1 MTGFETKV
9 FHILCVDDTPTNL
22 QLVKNVLDKHG
33 YKVTLVQSGAE
44 AIAYLKANHKV
55 DLILLDIMM
64 PEMDGYEVCRI
75 LKQGNAQVRK
85 IPVIFLT
92 AVNDIEGVS
101 QGFEVGGVDYL
112 TKPFRPKEL
121 LARIKTHLKLKY
133 FEEQKL
139 EQTEL
144 ELVYMMSTLADKHCE
159 ETSGHV
165 ERVSEYSALIAKLLG
180 YGEEQAELIKKASA
194 MHDIGK
200 VTTPDHILHKPGK
213 HTNEEWVIMKEH
225 AQAGY
230 EILKTSKLPLMQIA
244 SIIAHQHHEKWDGSG
259 YPRGLKGQEIHIL
272 GRIVAVA
279 DVLDA
284 LSSSR
289 KYKKGWDLDAIFA
302 FLKSQSGKHFDPRIV
317 DLFMDNFGLFL
328 EIRDRYQ
335 DEFL

>member
-1 MTGFETKV
+1 MIDISSKI

-22 QLVKNVLDKHG
+22 QLVKNILDKKG
-33 YKVTLVQSGAE
+33 YKVSLVESGAE
-44 AIAYLKANHKV
+44 ALAYLKKNPRI

-64 PEMDGYEVCRI
+64 PGMDGYEVCRL
-75 LKQGNAQVRK
+75 LKKSSAKIRK

-92 AVNDIEGVS
+92 AVSDIEGMS
-101 QGFEVGGVDYL
+101 KGFDVGGVDYI

-121 LARIKTHLKLKY
+121 LARLQTHLKLA
-133 FEEQKL
+133 FLEEQKL
-139 EQTEL
+139 QQTEL

-165 ERVSEYSALIAKLLG
+165 ERVAEYSYLISRLLG
-180 YGEEQAELIKKASA
+180 YGEEQAELIKKSSA

-200 VTTPDHILHKPGK
+200 VTTPDNILHKPSK
-213 HTNEEWVIMKEH
+213 HTKEEALIMKDH

-230 EILKTSKLPLMQIA
+230 EILQKSKLPLMQVA
-244 SIIAHQHHEKWDGSG
+244 AIIAHQHHEKWDGSG
-259 YPRGLKGQEIHIL
+259 YPRGLKGKEIHII
-272 GRIVAVA
+272 GRIVAFA

-289 KYKKGWDLDAIFA
+289 KYKDGWNLDEIFA
-302 FLKSQSGKHFDPRIV
+302 FLKSQRGKHFDPRIT

-328 EIRDRYQ
+328 EIRDKYN
-335 DEFL
+335 

>member
-1 MTGFETKV
+1 MIDFENKV

-33 YKVTLVQSGAE
+33 YKVTLVQSGTE
-44 AIAYLKANHKV
+44 ALAYLKSNHRI

-75 LKQGNAQVRK
+75 LKQGNTKLRK
-85 IPVIFLT
+85 IPVVFLT
-92 AVNDIEGVS
+92 AIDDIDGVS
-101 QGFEVGGVDYL
+101 KGFEVGGLDYV
-112 TKPFRPKEL
+112 TKPFRPREL
-121 LARIKTHLKLKY
+121 LARINTHLKLKFY
-133 FEEQKL
+133 EEQKL

-144 ELVYMMSTLADKHCE
+144 ELVFMMSTLADKHCE

-165 ERVSEYSALIAKLLG
+165 ERVAEYSKLIARLLG

-213 HTNEEWVIMKEH
+213 HTDEEFIIMKDH

-230 EILKTSKLPLMQIA
+230 EILQKSKLPLMQIA

-259 YPRGLKGQEIHIL
+259 YPNSLKGKEIHIL

-289 KYKKGWDLDAIFA
+289 KYKKGWELDEIFS

-317 DLFMDNFGLFL
+317 NLFMDNFGLFM
-328 EIRDRYQ
+328 EIRDKYTN
-335 DEFL
+335 

>member
-1 MTGFETKV
+1 MIEFENKV
-9 FHILCVDDTPTNL
+9 FHILCVDDNPTNL
-22 QLVKNVLDKHG
+22 LFVKNILDKSG
-33 YKVTLVQSGAE
+33 YKITLVESGKQAL
-44 AIAYLKANHKV
+44 AYLKSNRRV
-55 DLILLDIMM
+55 DLILLDVMM

-75 LKQGNAQVRK
+75 LKQSNAAFRD

-92 AVNDIEGVS
+92 ALADIEGMS
-101 QGFEVGGVDYL
+101 KGFEVGGVDYV
-112 TKPFRPKEL
+112 TKPYRPKEL
-121 LARIKTHLKLKY
+121 LVRIKTHLKLR
-133 FEEQKL
+133 FLEEQKL

-165 ERVSEYSALIAKLLG
+165 ERVAEYSKLFAKLLG
-180 YGEEQAELIKKASA
+180 YGEEQSELIKKASA

-213 HTNEEWVIMKEH
+213 HTDEEYIIMKEH

-230 EILKTSKLPLMQIA
+230 EILQKSKLPLMQTA

-259 YPRGLKGQEIHIL
+259 YPKGLKGEEIHIL

-289 KYKKGWDLDAIFA
+289 KYKKGWDLKEIFP
-302 FLKSQSGKHFDPRIV
+302 FLKSQKGRHFDPAII
-317 DLFMDNFGLFL
+317 DIFMDNFGLFL
-328 EIRDRYQ
+328 EIRDKYT
-335 DEFL
+335 D

>member
-1 MTGFETKV
+1 MIDFENKV
-9 FHILCVDDTPTNL
+9 FHVLCVDDTPTNL
-22 QLVKNVLDKHG
+22 HLVKNVLDKHG
-33 YKVTLVQSGAE
+33 YKVTVAQSGAE
-44 AIAYLKANHKV
+44 AIAYLKTNHRV
-55 DLILLDIMM
+55 DLVLLDIMM

-75 LKQGNAQVRK
+75 LKSSAAKISK

-92 AVNDIEGVS
+92 AVSDMAGVS
-101 QGFEVGGVDYL
+101 KGFEVGGVDYI
-112 TKPFRPKEL
+112 TKPFRPAEL
-121 LARIKTHLKLKY
+121 LARITTHLKLKF

-139 EQTEL
+139 QETEL

-165 ERVSEYSALIAKLLG
+165 ERVAEYSKLIARLLG

-194 MHDIGK
+194 LHDIGK

-213 HTNEEWVIMKEH
+213 HTDEEFTIMKEH

-230 EILKTSKLPLMQIA
+230 EILKSSKLPLMQIA

-259 YPRGLKGQEIHIL
+259 YPSGLKGKEIHIL

-289 KYKKGWDLDAIFA
+289 KYKKGWKMDEIFS
-302 FLKSQSGKHFDPRIV
+302 FLKSQKSKHFDPRIV

-328 EIRDRYQ
+328 EIRDQYTCT
-335 DEFL
+335 ES

>member
-1 MTGFETKV
+1 MVSFDNKV

-22 QLVKNVLDKHG
+22 HLVKNVLDKHG
-33 YKVTLVQSGAE
+33 YKVTLAQSGAE
-44 AIAYLKANHKV
+44 AIAYLKTNHRV

-75 LKQGNAQVRK
+75 LKTQRSKISK
-85 IPVIFLT
+85 IPIIFLT
-92 AVNDIEGVS
+92 AISDIEGVS
-101 QGFEVGGVDYL
+101 KGFDVGGVDYI

-121 LARIKTHLKLKY
+121 LARITTHLKLK
-133 FEEQKL
+133 FLEEQKL
-139 EQTEL
+139 QETEL

-165 ERVSEYSALIAKLLG
+165 ERVAEYSKLIAKLLG

-194 MHDIGK
+194 LHDIGK

-213 HTNEEWVIMKEH
+213 HTDEEFLIMKEH

-230 EILKTSKLPLMQIA
+230 EILQKSKLPLMQIA

-259 YPRGLKGQEIHIL
+259 YPNRFKGKEIHIL

-289 KYKKGWDLDAIFA
+289 KYKEGWDLDEIFA
-302 FLKSQSGKHFDPRIV
+302 FLKSQSAKHFDPRIV
-317 DLFMDNFGLFL
+317 DIFMDNFGLFL
-328 EIRDRYQ
+328 EIRDTYT
-335 DEFL
+335 D

>member
-1 MTGFETKV
+1 MIDINDRI

-22 QLVKNVLDKHG
+22 QLVKNILDKKG
-33 YKVTLVQSGAE
+33 YKVTLVESGAQ
-44 AIAYLKANHKV
+44 ALAYLKSKHKV

-75 LKQGNAQVRK
+75 LKKSSEKIRK

-92 AVNDIEGVS
+92 AVTDINGVS
-101 QGFEVGGVDYL
+101 KGFDVGGVDYV

-121 LARIKTHLKLKY
+121 LARIQTHLKLNFY
-133 FEEQKL
+133 EAQRL
-139 EQTEL
+139 QQTEL

-165 ERVSEYSALIAKLLG
+165 QRVAEYSALIASLLG

-200 VTTPDHILHKPGK
+200 VTTPDHILHKPSA
-213 HTNEEWVIMKEH
+213 HTPEEKIIMREH

-230 EILKTSKLPLMQIA
+230 EILKESQLPLMKVA
-244 SIIAHQHHEKWDGSG
+244 AIIAHQHHEKWDGTG
-259 YPRGLKGQEIHIL
+259 YPRALQGKNIHII
-272 GRIVAVA
+272 GRIVAFA

-289 KYKKGWDLDAIFA
+289 KYKDGWNMDDIFA
-302 FLKSQSGKHFDPRIV
+302 YLKSQRSRQFDPRIV
-317 DLFMDNFGLFL
+317 DLFMDNYGLFM
-328 EIRDRYQ
+328 EIKEKY
-335 DEFL
+335 EAL

>member
-1 MTGFETKV
+1 MIDFQDKV

-33 YKVTLVQSGAE
+33 YKVTLMESGAE
-44 AIAYLKANHKV
+44 AIAYLKSRHNTI

-75 LKQGNAQVRK
+75 LKKSTPKIQK
-85 IPVIFLT
+85 IPIIFLT

-101 QGFEVGGVDYL
+101 KGFEVGGVDYL
-112 TKPFRPKEL
+112 TKPFRPVEL
-121 LARIKTHLKLKY
+121 RARIQTHLKLKF
-133 FEEQKL
+133 FEERKL

-165 ERVSEYSALIAKLLG
+165 ERVAEYSKLLARLLG
-180 YGEEQAELIKKASA
+180 YGEEQAELIKKSSA

-213 HTNEEWVIMKEH
+213 HTDEEFLIMKEH

-230 EILKTSKLPLMQIA
+230 EILHKSKLPLMQIA
-244 SIIAHQHHEKWDGSG
+244 AIIAHQHHEKWDGSG
-259 YPRGLKGQEIHIL
+259 YPRGLKGKEIHIL
-272 GRIVAVA
+272 GRIVALA

-289 KYKKGWDLDAIFA
+289 KYKKGWDLDAIFS
-302 FLKSQSGKHFDPRIV
+302 FLKSQSGKHFDPRMV

-328 EIRDRYQ
+328 EIRDTYS
-335 DEFL
+335 E

>member
-1 MTGFETKV
+1 MIDFQDKV

-22 QLVKNVLDKHG
+22 HLVKNVLDKHG
-33 YKVTLVQSGAE
+33 YKITLAQSGAE
-44 AIAYLKANHKV
+44 ALAYLKSNRSFV

-75 LKQGNAQVRK
+75 LKTSSPKIQK

-92 AVNDIEGVS
+92 AITDIEGVS
-101 QGFEVGGVDYL
+101 KGFEVGGVDYL
-112 TKPFRPKEL
+112 TKPFRPQEL

-144 ELVYMMSTLADKHCE
+144 ELVFMMSTLADKHCE

-165 ERVSEYSALIAKLLG
+165 ERVAEYSRLLARLLG

-213 HTNEEWVIMKEH
+213 HTDEEFIIMKEH

-230 EILKTSKLPLMQIA
+230 EILQKSKLPLMQIA

-259 YPRGLKGQEIHIL
+259 YPRALKGKDIHIL
-272 GRIVAVA
+272 GRIVALA

-289 KYKKGWDLDAIFA
+289 KYKKGWDLDKIFS
-302 FLKSQSGKHFDPRIV
+302 FLKSQSGKHFDPRLV
-317 DLFMDNFGLFL
+317 ELFMDNFGQFL
-328 EIRDRYQ
+328 EIRDQYSN
-335 DEFL
+335 

>member
-1 MTGFETKV
+1 MINFKDKV

-22 QLVKNVLDKHG
+22 QLVKNVLVKHG
-33 YKVTLVQSGAE
+33 YKVTLMQSGAE
-44 AIAYLKANHKV
+44 AIAYLKSRSNTI

-75 LKQGNAQVRK
+75 LKKSTSKIQK
-85 IPVIFLT
+85 IPIIFLT

-101 QGFEVGGVDYL
+101 KGFEVGGVDYL
-112 TKPFRPKEL
+112 TKPFRPVEL
-121 LARIKTHLKLKY
+121 RARIQTHLKLKF

-165 ERVSEYSALIAKLLG
+165 ERVAEYSKLLARLVG
-180 YGEEQAELIKKASA
+180 YGEEHAELIKKASA

-213 HTNEEWVIMKEH
+213 HTDEEFLIMKEH

-230 EILKTSKLPLMQIA
+230 EILQKSKLPLMQIA
-244 SIIAHQHHEKWDGSG
+244 SMIAHQHHEKWGGSG
-259 YPRGLKGQEIHIL
+259 YPRALKGKQIHML
-272 GRIVAVA
+272 GRIVALA

-289 KYKKGWDLDAIFA
+289 KYKKGWNLDAIFS
-302 FLKSQSGKHFDPRIV
+302 FLKSQRGKHFDPRLV
-317 DLFMDNFGLFL
+317 DIFMDNFGLFL
-328 EIRDRYQ
+328 EIRDQYT
-335 DEFL
+335 D

>member
-1 MTGFETKV
+1 MIEFGSRV

-22 QLVKNVLDKHG
+22 QLVKNVLDKNG

-44 AIAYLKANHKV
+44 AIAFLRASHRI
-55 DLILLDIMM
+55 DLILLDVMM
-64 PEMDGYEVCRI
+64 PEMDGYEVCRVI
-75 LKQGNAQVRK
+75 KNTSSKLSK

-92 AVNDIEGVS
+92 AVNDLEGMS
-101 QGFEVGGVDYL
+101 KGFEVGGVDYV

-121 LARIKTHLKLKY
+121 LVRIQTHLKLKY
-133 FEEQKL
+133 YEEQKL

-144 ELVYMMSTLADKHCE
+144 ELVYMMSTIADKHCE

-165 ERVSEYSALIAKLLG
+165 ERVAEYSKLIARLLG

-213 HTNEEWVIMKEH
+213 HTDEEFAIMKEH

-230 EILKTSKLPLMQIA
+230 EILKTSQLPLMQIA

-289 KYKKGWDLDAIFA
+289 KYKKGWDLDEIFS

-328 EIRDRYQ
+328 EIRGRYSC
-335 DEFL
+335 

>member
-1 MTGFETKV
+1 MDFKDKV

-22 QLVKNVLDKHG
+22 HLVKNVLDKHG

-44 AIAYLKANHKV
+44 AIAYVKSRNNTI
-55 DLILLDIMM
+55 DLILLDVMM
-64 PEMDGYEVCRI
+64 PEMDGFEVCRI
-75 LKQGNAQVRK
+75 LKKSSPKIQK

-92 AVNDIEGVS
+92 AVTDITGINT
-101 QGFEVGGVDYL
+101 GFEVGGVDYI
-112 TKPFRPKEL
+112 TKPFRPQEL
-121 LARIKTHLKLKY
+121 RMRIQTHLKLKY
-133 FEEQKL
+133 FEERKL

-165 ERVSEYSALIAKLLG
+165 ERVAEYSHLLARLLG
-180 YGEEQAELIKKASA
+180 YGPEQAELIKKASA

-200 VTTPDHILHKPGK
+200 VTTPDAILHKPGK
-213 HTNEEWVIMKEH
+213 HTNEEFEIMKEH

-230 EILKTSKLPLMQIA
+230 EILYNSKLPLMQVA

-259 YPRGLKGQEIHIL
+259 YPRGLKGKEIHIL
-272 GRIVAVA
+272 GRIVALA

-289 KYKKGWDLDAIFA
+289 KYKKGWDLEDIFA
-302 FLKSQSGKHFDPRIV
+302 FLTSQSGKHFDPRLI

-328 EIRDRYQ
+328 EIRDKYTN
-335 DEFL
+335 

>member
-1 MTGFETKV
+1 MIDFKDKV

-44 AIAYLKANHKV
+44 AISYLKSRHNTV

-64 PEMDGYEVCRI
+64 PDMDGYEVCRI
-75 LKQGNAQVRK
+75 LKKSAPKLQK
-85 IPVIFLT
+85 IPIIFLT
-92 AVNDIEGVS
+92 AVTDLEGIS
-101 QGFEVGGVDYL
+101 KGFDVGGVDYL
-112 TKPFRPKEL
+112 TKPFRPAEL
-121 LARIKTHLKLKY
+121 RARIKTHLKLKY

-165 ERVSEYSALIAKLLG
+165 ERVSEYSKLLAMLLG

-213 HTNEEWVIMKEH
+213 HTDEEFLIMKEH

-230 EILKTSKLPLMQIA
+230 EILHKSKLPLMQIA
-244 SIIAHQHHEKWDGSG
+244 AIIAHQHHEKWDGSG
-259 YPRGLKGQEIHIL
+259 YPRALAGKEIHIV
-272 GRIVAVA
+272 GRIVALA

-289 KYKKGWDLDAIFA
+289 KYKKGWDLDAIFS
-302 FLKSQSGKHFDPRIV
+302 FLKSQSGKHFDPRLV
-317 DLFMDNFGLFL
+317 DLFMDNFGMFL
-328 EIRDRYQ
+328 EIRDKYS
-335 DEFL
+335 D

>member
-1 MTGFETKV
+1 MIDFKDKV

-22 QLVKNVLDKHG
+22 HLVKNVLDKHG
-33 YKVTLVQSGAE
+33 YKVTLIESGAQ
-44 AIAYLKANHKV
+44 ALSYLKSKNSTV

-75 LKQGNAQVRK
+75 LKKSSPKLQKV
-85 IPVIFLT
+85 PVIFLT
-92 AVNDIEGVS
+92 AVSDIDGIS
-101 QGFEVGGVDYL
+101 KGFDVGGVDYI

-121 LARIKTHLKLKY
+121 LARIQTHLKLKY
-133 FEEQKL
+133 YEAQKL

-165 ERVSEYSALIAKLLG
+165 ERVAEYSELIARLLG
-180 YGEEQAELIKKASA
+180 YGVEQAELIKKASA

-213 HTNEEWVIMKEH
+213 HTDEEFVIMKDH

-230 EILKTSKLPLMQIA
+230 EILQKSKLPLMQIA

-259 YPRGLKGQEIHIL
+259 YPRALKGKEIHIL
-272 GRIVAVA
+272 GRIVALA

-289 KYKKGWDLDAIFA
+289 KYKRGWDLDEIFS
-302 FLKSQSGKHFDPRIV
+302 FLKSQSGKHFDPRLV

-328 EIRDRYQ
+328 EIRDKYT
-335 DEFL
+335 D

>member
-1 MTGFETKV
+1 MVSFDNKV

-22 QLVKNVLDKHG
+22 HLVKNVLDKHG
-33 YKVTLVQSGAE
+33 YKVTLAQSGAE
-44 AIAYLKANHKV
+44 AIAYLKTNHRV

-75 LKQGNAQVRK
+75 LKTQRSKISK
-85 IPVIFLT
+85 IPIIFLT
-92 AVNDIEGVS
+92 AISDIEGVS
-101 QGFEVGGVDYL
+101 KGFDVGGVDYI

-121 LARIKTHLKLKY
+121 LARITTHLKLK
-133 FEEQKL
+133 FLEEQKL
-139 EQTEL
+139 QETEL

-165 ERVSEYSALIAKLLG
+165 ERVAEYSKLIAKLLG

-194 MHDIGK
+194 LHDIGK

-213 HTNEEWVIMKEH
+213 HTDEEFLIMKEH

-230 EILKTSKLPLMQIA
+230 EILQKSKLPLMQIA

-259 YPRGLKGQEIHIL
+259 YPNGFKGKEIHIL

-289 KYKKGWDLDAIFA
+289 KYKEGWDLDEIFA
-302 FLKSQSGKHFDPRIV
+302 FLKSQSAKHFDPRIV
-317 DLFMDNFGLFL
+317 DIFMDNFGLFL
-328 EIRDRYQ
+328 EIRDTYT
-335 DEFL
+335 D

>member
-1 MTGFETKV
+1 MIDFSSRV

-44 AIAYLKANHKV
+44 AIAYLKANHRV
-55 DLILLDIMM
+55 DLILLDVMM
-64 PEMDGYEVCRI
+64 PEMDGYEVCRLI
-75 LKQGNAQVRK
+75 KSTSVKLSK
-85 IPVIFLT
+85 IPIIFLT
-92 AVNDIEGVS
+92 AVTDIEGVS
-101 QGFEVGGVDYL
+101 KGFEVGGVDYL

-121 LARIKTHLKLKY
+121 LARIQTHLKLRFY
-133 FEEQKL
+133 EEQKL

-144 ELVYMMSTLADKHCE
+144 ELVYMMSTIADKHCE
-159 ETSGHV
+159 ETHGHV
-165 ERVSEYSALIAKLLG
+165 ERVAEYSKLIARLLG

-213 HTNEEWVIMKEH
+213 HTDEEFKIMKEH

-230 EILKTSKLPLMQIA
+230 EILKTSQLPLMQIGA
-244 SIIAHQHHEKWDGSG
+244 IIAHQHHEKWDGSG

-284 LSSSR
+284 LSSAR
-289 KYKKGWDLDAIFA
+289 KYKKGWDLDEIFS

-317 DLFMDNFGLFL
+317 ELFMDNFGLFL
-328 EIRDRYQ
+328 EIRDRYAVQ
-335 DEFL
+335 GA

>member
-1 MTGFETKV
+1 MIDFNDKV

-22 QLVKNVLDKHG
+22 HLVKNVLDKHG

-44 AIAYLKANHKV
+44 AISYLKSRHNTI
-55 DLILLDIMM
+55 DLILLDVMM

-75 LKQGNAQVRK
+75 LKKSTRK
-85 IPVIFLT
+85 IQKIPIIFLT
-92 AVNDIEGVS
+92 AVTDIEGVS
-101 QGFEVGGVDYL
+101 KGFEVGGVDYIS
-112 TKPFRPKEL
+112 KPFRPIEL
-121 LARIKTHLKLKY
+121 RARIQTHLKLRF
-133 FEEQKL
+133 FEERKL

-165 ERVSEYSALIAKLLG
+165 ERVSEYSKLLARLLG

-213 HTNEEWVIMKEH
+213 HTDEEFLIMKEH

-230 EILKTSKLPLMQIA
+230 EILQKSKLPLMQIA

-259 YPRGLKGQEIHIL
+259 YPRGLKGKEIHIL
-272 GRIVAVA
+272 GRIVALA

-284 LSSSR
+284 LSSER
-289 KYKKGWDLDAIFA
+289 KYKKGWELDDIFS
-302 FLKSQSGKHFDPRIV
+302 FLKSQSGKHFDPRMV
-317 DLFMDNFGLFL
+317 DLFMDNFGMFL
-328 EIRDRYQ
+328 EIRDKYSQ
-335 DEFL
+335 

>member
-1 MTGFETKV
+1 MIDISRKI

-22 QLVKNVLDKHG
+22 LLVKNILDKKG
-33 YKVTLVQSGAE
+33 YKVTLVESGAE
-44 AIAYLKANHKV
+44 ALAYLKKNPRI

-64 PEMDGYEVCRI
+64 PDMDGYEVCRI
-75 LKQGNAQVRK
+75 LKKSSARIRK

-92 AVNDIEGVS
+92 AVTDIEGVS
-101 QGFEVGGVDYL
+101 KGFDVGCVDYL

-121 LARIKTHLKLKY
+121 LARINTHLTLS
-133 FEEQKL
+133 FLEEQKL
-139 EQTEL
+139 QQTEL
-144 ELVYMMSTLADKHCE
+144 ELVYMMGTLADKHCE

-165 ERVSEYSALIAKLLG
+165 QRVSEYSELIAKLLG
-180 YGEEQAELIKKASA
+180 YGEEQAELIKRASA

-200 VTTPDHILHKPGK
+200 VTTPDNILHKPSK
-213 HTNEEWVIMKEH
+213 HTDEEAVIMKDH

-230 EILKTSKLPLMQIA
+230 EILQKSKLPLMQVA
-244 SIIAHQHHEKWDGSG
+244 AIIAHQHHEKWDGSG
-259 YPRGLKGQEIHIL
+259 YPRGLKGKETHII
-272 GRIVAVA
+272 GRIVAFA

-289 KYKKGWDLDAIFA
+289 KYKDGWNLDEIFA
-302 FLKSQSGKHFDPRIV
+302 FLKSQRAKHFDPRIT

-335 DEFL
+335 

>member
-1 MTGFETKV
+1 MVAFKDKV
-9 FHILCVDDTPTNL
+9 FHILCVDDTTTNL
-22 QLVKNVLDKHG
+22 LFVSNVLDKQG
-33 YKVTLVQSGAE
+33 YKITLMKSGAE
-44 AIAYLKANHKV
+44 AISYLKSTTNIV

-64 PEMDGYEVCRI
+64 PNMDGYEVCRI
-75 LKQGNAQVRK
+75 LKESSMSLQN

-92 AVNDIEGVS
+92 ALNDSEGLS
-101 QGFEVGGVDYL
+101 KGFDVGGVDYI
-112 TKPFRPKEL
+112 TKPFHPKEL

-144 ELVYMMSTLADKHCE
+144 ELVFMMSTLADKHCE

-165 ERVSEYSALIAKLLG
+165 ERVAEYSKLIAKLLG

-213 HTNEEWVIMKEH
+213 HTDEEFIIMKEH

-230 EILKTSKLPLMQIA
+230 EILQKSKLPLMQTA

-259 YPRGLKGQEIHIL
+259 YPKGLEGEEIHIL
-272 GRIVAVA
+272 GRIVALA

-289 KYKKGWDLDAIFA
+289 KYKQGWEANEVFS
-302 FLKSQSGKHFDPRIV
+302 FLKSQSGKHFDPRLIN
-317 DLFMDNFGLFL
+317 LFIDNFGSFL
-328 EIRDRYQ
+328 EIRNQYTD
-335 DEFL
+335 

>member
-1 MTGFETKV
+1 MIDFKDKV

-33 YKVTLVQSGAE
+33 YKVTLVESGAE
-44 AIAYLKANHKV
+44 AIAYLKARNSSI

-75 LKQGNAQVRK
+75 LKKSTPKIQK
-85 IPVIFLT
+85 IPIIFLT
-92 AVNDIEGVS
+92 AVTDIDGVS
-101 QGFEVGGVDYL
+101 KGFEAGGVDYL
-112 TKPFRPKEL
+112 TKPFRPVEL
-121 LARIKTHLKLKY
+121 RARIKTHLKLKY

-165 ERVSEYSALIAKLLG
+165 ERVAEYSRLLARLLG

-213 HTNEEWVIMKEH
+213 HTDDEFLIMKEH

-230 EILKTSKLPLMQIA
+230 EILQKSKLPLMQIA

-259 YPRGLKGQEIHIL
+259 YPRALQGKEIHIL
-272 GRIVAVA
+272 GRIVALA

-289 KYKKGWDLDAIFA
+289 KYKKGWELDDIFS
-302 FLKSQSGKHFDPRIV
+302 FLKSQSGKHFDPRLV

-328 EIRDRYQ
+328 EIRDKYS
-335 DEFL
+335 E

>member
-1 MTGFETKV
+1 MIDITNKI

-22 QLVKNVLDKHG
+22 QLVKNILDKKG
-33 YKVTLVQSGAE
+33 YKVTLVESGAE
-44 AIAYLKANHKV
+44 ALAYLKKNPRI

-64 PEMDGYEVCRI
+64 PSMDGYEVCRI
-75 LKQGNAQVRK
+75 LKKSSAKIRK

-92 AVNDIEGVS
+92 AVTDIEGVS
-101 QGFEVGGVDYL
+101 KGFDVGGVDYI

-121 LARIKTHLKLKY
+121 IARIQTHLKLS
-133 FEEQKL
+133 FLEEQKL
-139 EQTEL
+139 QQTEL

-165 ERVSEYSALIAKLLG
+165 ERVAEYSYLISRLLG
-180 YGEEQAELIKKASA
+180 YGEEQAELIKKSSA

-200 VTTPDHILHKPGK
+200 VTTPDHILHKPSK
-213 HTNEEWVIMKEH
+213 HTQEEALIMKDH

-230 EILKTSKLPLMQIA
+230 EILQNSKLPLMQVA
-244 SIIAHQHHEKWDGSG
+244 AIIAHQHHEKWDGSG
-259 YPRGLKGQEIHIL
+259 YPRGLKGKEIHII
-272 GRIVAVA
+272 GRIVAFA

-289 KYKKGWDLDAIFA
+289 KYKDGWNLDEIFS
-302 FLKSQSGKHFDPRIV
+302 FLKSQRGKHFDPRIT

-328 EIRDRYQ
+328 EIRDKYA
-335 DEFL
+335 

>member
-1 MTGFETKV
+1 MIDFKDKV
-9 FHILCVDDTPTNL
+9 FHILCVDDTATNL
-22 QLVKNVLDKHG
+22 HLVKNVLDKHG
-33 YKVTLVQSGAE
+33 YKITLVQSGTE
-44 AIAYLKANHKV
+44 AISYLKSKNSTV

-75 LKQGNAQVRK
+75 LKKSSAKLQN

-92 AVNDIEGVS
+92 AVSDIEGIS
-101 QGFEVGGVDYL
+101 KGFDVGGVDYI

-121 LARIKTHLKLKY
+121 LARIQTHLKLKY

-165 ERVSEYSALIAKLLG
+165 ERVAEYSKLIAKLLG

-213 HTNEEWVIMKEH
+213 HTDEEFIIMKDH

-230 EILKTSKLPLMQIA
+230 EILQKSKLPLMQIA

-259 YPRGLKGQEIHIL
+259 YPRALKGKDIHIL
-272 GRIVAVA
+272 GRIVALA

-289 KYKKGWDLDAIFA
+289 KYKKGWDLDKIFA
-302 FLKSQSGKHFDPRIV
+302 FLKSQSGQHFDPRLV

-328 EIRDRYQ
+328 EVRDKYT
-335 DEFL
+335 D